1 MYLVLSWRYVESL
14 CRKIAF
20 EIIEDGFIPDKI
32 VSLVK
37 GGVFVGSLLSDHLG
51 VSKIACLDVREA
63 GVKVEGDRLLV
74 VDDFINTGSTMKGA
88 LNHVEGEEVRTASL
102 LMLEK
107 SEFIP
112 DYLGDYLTDHYWVIF
127 PWNVIEDLSELI
139 HDILH
144 EEGEMSQSKL
154 RRVVSERGLNIHT
167 LEAVFPGKF
176 EEVLELLELK
186 GAIKKKLEG
195 ERVYWRLVE

>member
-20 EIIEDGFIPDKI
+20 EIIEDSFIPDKI
-32 VSLVK
+32 VALVK

-51 VSKIACLDVREA
+51 VSKIACLDAREN
-63 GVKVEGDRLLV
+63 GKVEGNRILL
-74 VDDFINTGSTMKGA
+74 VDDFINTGNTMKRA
-88 LNHVEGEEVRTASL
+88 LKLVEGEEVRTASL

-139 HDILH
+139 RDILR

-154 RRVVSERGLNIHT
+154 RRVVSERGLNIHA

-186 GAIKKKLEG
+186 GAVKKKLEG
-195 ERVYWRLVE
+195 GRVYWRLVE

>member
-14 CRKIAF
+14 CRKIAL
-20 EIIEDGFIPDKI
+20 EIVEDGFNPDKI
-32 VSLVK
+32 VALVK
-37 GGVFVGSLLSDHLG
+37 GGIFVGSLLSGHLG
-51 VSKIACLDVREA
+51 VSKIACLDIREEEKK
-63 GVKVEGDRLLV
+63 VKGSRLLL
-74 VDDFINTGSTMKGA
+74 VDDFINTGKTMKGA
-88 LNHVEGEEVRTASL
+88 LKLVEGEEVRTASL

-139 HDILH
+139 RDILR

-176 EEVLELLELK
+176 EEVLELMELK
-186 GAIKKKLEG
+186 GVVRGKLEG
-195 ERVYWRLVE
+195 GRVYWRLVE